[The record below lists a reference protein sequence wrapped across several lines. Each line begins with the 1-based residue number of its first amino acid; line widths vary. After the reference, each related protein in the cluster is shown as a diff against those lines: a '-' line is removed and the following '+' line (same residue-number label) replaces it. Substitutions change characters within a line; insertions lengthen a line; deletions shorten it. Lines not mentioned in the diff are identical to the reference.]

1 VNVFLYG
8 LNVGNWNGSAFFNM
22 ARKQFYAIGLM
33 SGTSLD
39 GLDMAWCRFA
49 SAGKR
54 WSYKI
59 LKGKTLPYSREW
71 KTKLSQA
78 HLLGSNEILALHAEY
93 GHWLGKACHQFIK
106 KNRIQK
112 LDCIA
117 SHGHTIFHQPH
128 KKFTFQLGD
137 GNAIHAETGFPVVY
151 DFRSLDVQLGGQGAP
166 LVPVGDQL
174 LFAEADVCLNLGGI
188 ANLSMEKNG
197 KRVAFD
203 ICFVNMGLNFLAA
216 KLDLLFD
223 ADGRIASTGKVNEAL
238 LKRLQEFYQPFKQ
251 KRPALAREHFENGLL
266 TLLDDDRILLEDRLR
281 TFCESIVIQIYHA
294 IPSTRFHRVLV
305 TGGGARNRFL
315 IELIAHHL
323 QRKAVLFIPDT
334 QTIDF
339 KEALVFAL
347 LGVLRIQN
355 KINVLKSVT
364 GATADSSSGI
374 VVGT

>member
-1 VNVFLYG
+1 
-8 LNVGNWNGSAFFNM
+8 M
-22 ARKQFYAIGLM
+22 ARTQFYAIGLM

-39 GLDMAWCRFA
+39 GLDIAWCVFENT
-49 SAGKR
+49 GKR
-54 WSYKI
+54 WNHKI
-59 LKGKTLPYSREW
+59 LKGQTLPYSPEW

-78 HLLGSNEILALHAEY
+78 HLLGSNDLLTLHAEY

-106 KNRIQK
+106 RHRITK
-112 LDCIA
+112 LHCIA

-137 GNAIHAETGFPVVY
+137 GNATYAETGLPIVY

-174 LFAEADVCLNLGGI
+174 LFGEADVCLNLGGI
-188 ANLSMEKNG
+188 ANLSMEKNS

-203 ICFVNMGLNFLAA
+203 ICFVNMGLNYLAS
-216 KLDLLFD
+216 KLDLSFD
-223 ADGRIASTGKVNEAL
+223 ADGKIASTGTVNATL
-238 LKRLQEFYQPFKQ
+238 LKKLQDFYTPFKQ

-266 TLLDDDRILLEDRLR
+266 KLLDDNSILLEDRLR

-294 IPSTRFHRVLV
+294 IPSKKLHRVLI
-305 TGGGARNRFL
+305 TGGGARNQFL
-315 IELIAHHL
+315 IELLAHHL
-323 QRKAVLFIPDT
+323 QRKAILFIPDSK
-334 QTIDF
+334 TIDF

-364 GATADSSSGI
+364 GAKSDSSSGI
-374 VVGT
+374 VVGI

>member
-1 VNVFLYG
+1 
-8 LNVGNWNGSAFFNM
+8 M
-22 ARKQFYAIGLM
+22 ARKEFYAIGLM

-39 GLDMAWCRFA
+39 GLDIAWCRFENT
-49 SAGKR
+49 GKR
-54 WSYKI
+54 WRYKI
-59 LKGKTLPYSREW
+59 LKGQTLPYSLEW

-78 HLLGSNEILALHAEY
+78 HRLGSTELLALHAAY
-93 GHWLGKACHQFIK
+93 GHWLGKACHQFIR
-106 KNRIQK
+106 KNRITK

-117 SHGHTIFHQPH
+117 SHGHTVFHQPH

-137 GNAIHAETGFPVVY
+137 GNSIHAETGVPVVY

-174 LFAEADVCLNLGGI
+174 LFGEADVCLNLGGI

-203 ICFVNMGLNFLAA
+203 ICFVNMGLNHLAS
-216 KLDLLFD
+216 KLDLSFD
-223 ADGRIASTGKVNEAL
+223 VNGKIASTGKVNTSL
-238 LKRLQEFYQPFKQ
+238 LKALQGFYRPFKQ
-251 KRPALAREHFENGLL
+251 KRPSLAREHFESGLL
-266 TLLDDDRILLEDRLR
+266 TLLDDESILPEDRLR

-294 IPSTRFHRVLV
+294 LPSKKIHRVLV
-305 TGGGARNRFL
+305 TGGGAHNQFL

-323 QRKAVLFIPDT
+323 QRKAILFIPDS

-347 LGVLRIQN
+347 LGVLRMQD
-355 KINVLKSVT
+355 KFNVLKSVT
-364 GATADSSSGI
+364 GATSDSSSG
-374 VVGT
+374 VVIGM